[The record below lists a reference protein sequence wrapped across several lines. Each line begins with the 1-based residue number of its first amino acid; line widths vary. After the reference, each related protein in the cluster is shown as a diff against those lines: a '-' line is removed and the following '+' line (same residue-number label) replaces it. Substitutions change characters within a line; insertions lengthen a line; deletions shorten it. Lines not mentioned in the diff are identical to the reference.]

1 MTKEIANIILFPKSD
16 PNPDPGK
23 HPKECST
30 DNPNPSKWVGRIAIF
45 ELSTGSRVQG
55 KILAMDGVWLDTDN
69 GAIRINDIVHAKWV
83 SEEEERIIRG
93 GPLGS
98 YNNQYTLPRR

>member
-1 MTKEIANIILFPKSD
+1 MAGEIIKVIPFPKNSGGNGEQKNN
-16 PNPDPGK
+16 NPG
-23 HPKECST
+23 
-30 DNPNPSKWVGRIAIF
+30 KWVGRIAIF

-55 KILAMDGVWLDTDN
+55 KILAMDGEWLDTDN
-69 GAIRINDIVHAKWV
+69 GAIRVSDIVHAKWV

>member
-1 MTKEIANIILFPKSD
+1 MTGEIIRVFPKPSVESND
-16 PNPDPGK
+16 VPRHPNGQN
-23 HPKECST
+23 S
-30 DNPNPSKWVGRIAIF
+30 NISKWIGRIAIF

-55 KILAMDGVWLDTDN
+55 KILAMDNEWLDTDN
-69 GAIRINDIVHAKWV
+69 GTIRVKDIVHAKWV